1 MGTWILRV
9 AKAALDRERVE
20 QAAMIFRRARH
31 DNLDIILVDRMD
43 HTTDYLASQLA
54 SRGAR
59 VHLYAPYLRWSPPF
73 IRGGYP
79 YQSCQGEPFRNEPS
93 DSFAAMVERVDP
105 AYIIP
110 CTEQA
115 LYWMWNQVADI
126 QERCLPNVEPAIRP
140 LLLDRALLL
149 EKADAWGVATPEAML
164 LTDPGDCRA
173 ASEKGLPLV
182 VKSGQS
188 NASNGVALCATSDE
202 VMQAFNKF
210 LGKAASVTA
219 QRFYVGPTY
228 MTGGLFVHG
237 EAVHFYAAEQTI
249 MFPPLTGY
257 AHEIRSAL
265 EPHLSALLKATEAVC
280 KNLDWT
286 GLAAFDFVLDEN
298 GQFRFLD
305 FNPRL
310 WGSAGAVMAAK
321 VDLYDGIDRLLRYG
335 NAGPPSRS
343 VPGITYRVF
352 PKYTIEPSEI
362 SMWRRLM
369 GLRDGPWDTPF
380 LAVSE
385 LANKLAFK
393 IWFKVSSG
401 SGIFNSRRQEKI

>member
-1 MGTWILRV
+1 
-9 AKAALDRERVE
+9 
-20 QAAMIFRRARH
+20 MIFRRARR
-31 DNLDIILVDRMD
+31 DDLDIILVDRMD

-54 SRGAR
+54 RRGAR
-59 VHLYAPYLRWSPPF
+59 VHLYAPYFRWTPPF
-73 IRGGYP
+73 VRAGYP
-79 YQSCQGEPFRNEPS
+79 YQSCQGEPFGNEPS

-115 LYWMWNQVADI
+115 LYWMWNQAADI
-126 QERCLPNVEPAIRP
+126 QEQCFPNVEPAIRA

-149 EKADAWGVATPEAML
+149 EKAAEWGVATPEAML
-164 LTDPGDCRA
+164 LIDQEDCHA
-173 ASEKGLPLV
+173 ATEKGLPLV

-202 VMQAFNKF
+202 VMQAFNNF
-210 LGKAASVTA
+210 HGKAASVSA
-219 QRFYVGPTY
+219 QRFYIGPTY

-237 EAVHFYAAEQTI
+237 EAVHFYAAEQTV

-257 AHEIRSAL
+257 AHEIRSA
-265 EPHLSALLKATEAVC
+265 PDKHLCTLLKAAETIC

-310 WGSAGAVMAAK
+310 WGSAGALTAAK
-321 VDLYDGIDRLLRYG
+321 VNLYDGIDRLLRYG
-335 NAGPPSRS
+335 NAGLPSRS
-343 VPGITYRVF
+343 VPGVTYRVF
-352 PKYTIEPSEI
+352 PKYTIEPSSI
-362 SMWRRLM
+362 SMRRRLM
-369 GLRDGPWDTPF
+369 GLRDAPWDTPF

-385 LANKLAFK
+385 LAHKLAFK
-393 IWFKVSSG
+393 IWWRVSARAPAG
-401 SGIFNSRRQEKI
+401 